1 MPLLPDPNLIAWL
14 DLEMTGLDPDKERI
28 IEIAILI
35 TDENLAVLAEGPDL
49 IVHQEQDF
57 LSAMDTWNRKHHG
70 ESGLLE
76 KVRATKVSE
85 AEAEDR
91 VMAFLQANIPA
102 GKVPLAGNSIHQDRA
117 FLARYMPRIDRFFH
131 YRNIDVSTVKELA
144 MRWFPEAFSRRPR
157 KKQAH
162 RAMDDI
168 LESIAELRFYR
179 EAIFKE

>member
-1 MPLLPDPNLIAWL
+1 MLSHPNLVAWL

-35 TDENLAVLAEGPDL
+35 TDEDLAVLAEGPDL
-49 IVHQEQDF
+49 VVHQEEGF
-57 LSAMDTWNRKHHG
+57 LGAMDTWNRKHHG

-76 KVRATKVSE
+76 KVRSSTISE
-85 AEAEDR
+85 AEAQDQ
-91 VMAFLQANIPA
+91 VMAFLQATIPA

-117 FLARYMPRIDRFFH
+117 FLARYMPRIHQFFH

-144 MRWFPEAFSRRPR
+144 MRWFPDAFPRRPR

-179 EAIFKE
+179 ETIFKEK